1 MDTPRVAG
9 EKPAAPVPPAAWPTL
24 EQARRVVRDN
34 VLAIWP
40 RSAYEDA
47 FIDRSSALVRVFL
60 INDPEAVQH
69 VLLGNAANYV
79 KSVAVRRQLRPV
91 LGDGLITAEGVRW
104 QHARHLLAPA
114 FRGERITS
122 YVPAMAKAAA
132 ELGERWTRPASAPT
146 IDAGAEMTDLTLAII
161 SRTMFSQ
168 DLGPAAASVCA
179 DLARYRETLG
189 RVGLADIL
197 QVPEWA
203 TPWRQWRARLMLSR
217 FDRAVAGLIAR
228 RRGTAPADDL
238 LALLLEAR
246 GADGRALP
254 AAHIHDEVATILAAG
269 HETTASVLIWCWY
282 LLSLHTRA
290 RERMERELDGVL
302 GGRLPE
308 AGDVPHLSF
317 TGRVIEEA
325 MRLYP
330 PVHAIERRALG
341 ADEVAGHPI
350 PAGSVLIIAPWL
362 LHRHR
367 RLWEDPERFDPDR
380 FAPERTAL
388 RHRFAY
394 VPFGGGPRVCLGAA
408 FALTEAVVVLA
419 TLGQRFRLDL
429 VPGQRVEPV
438 GRITVRPRDPLMMTV
453 TER

>member
-47 FIDRSSALVRVFL
+47 FIDRSNALVRVFL

-91 LGDGLITAEGVRW
+91 LGDGLITAEGARW

-146 IDAGAEMTDLTLAII
+146 MDAGAEMTDLTLAII

-203 TPWRQWRARLMLSR
+203 TPWRQWRARLMLRR

-380 FAPERTAL
+380 FAPERAAL

>member
-91 LGDGLITAEGVRW
+91 LGDGLITAEGARW

-203 TPWRQWRARLMLSR
+203 TPWRQWRARLMLRR

-341 ADEVAGHPI
+341 ACAVEVLMLGDWRAAAGEVGFWPECDI
-350 PAGSVLIIAPWL
+350 WPA
-362 LHRHR
+362 
-367 RLWEDPERFDPDR
+367 RLWDVNPRAEGRNGRDSRFIR
-380 FAPERTAL
+380 GRWALRAPEQVRWQAST
-388 RHRFAY
+388 
-394 VPFGGGPRVCLGAA
+394 CLSTWPPSPSA
-408 FALTEAVVVLA
+408 
-419 TLGQRFRLDL
+419 
-429 VPGQRVEPV
+429 
-438 GRITVRPRDPLMMTV
+438 
-453 TER
+453 

>member
-1 MDTPRVAG
+1 M
-9 EKPAAPVPPAAWPTL
+9 
-24 EQARRVVRDN
+24 
-34 VLAIWP
+34 
-40 RSAYEDA
+40 
-47 FIDRSSALVRVFL
+47 
-60 INDPEAVQH
+60 
-69 VLLGNAANYV
+69 
-79 KSVAVRRQLRPV
+79 LR
-91 LGDGLITAEGVRW
+91 
-104 QHARHLLAPA
+104 
-114 FRGERITS
+114 
-122 YVPAMAKAAA
+122 
-132 ELGERWTRPASAPT
+132 
-146 IDAGAEMTDLTLAII
+146 
-161 SRTMFSQ
+161 
-168 DLGPAAASVCA
+168 
-179 DLARYRETLG
+179 
-189 RVGLADIL
+189 
-197 QVPEWA
+197 
-203 TPWRQWRARLMLSR
+203 R

-290 RERMERELDGVL
+290 RGRMERELDGVL

-380 FAPERTAL
+380 FAPERAAL